1 MGDTLAFNQIFSR
14 SVAQNGRALSHWLR
28 ADGGSSP
35 PGSVVSRNIVKC
47 SSVYVIC
54 HPF

>member
-1 MGDTLAFNQIFSR
+1 MDDTLAFGQIFSR

-47 SSVYVIC
+47 SSVYVIF